1 MRMRR
6 QMSEGRPGG
15 NVRKKKKDNLNN
27 RMALVGVTMVVLK
40 MADKVAKAVKDRL
53 TCEIQYWDMR
63 AIDLKEKD
71 RSYSIREENLEAQV
85 AKEEER
91 AKQLEEYR
99 VYVQTKQY
107 IEKVAKEK
115 LGLVNRNEI
124 LLKPSNSN

>member
-1 MRMRR
+1 MKVRR

-15 NVRKKKKDNLNN
+15 NARKKKKDNLNN
-27 RMALVGVTMVVLK
+27 RMALVGVTMVVLSL
-40 MADKVAKAVKDRL
+40 AAAVHIKG
-53 TCEIQYWDMR
+53 
-63 AIDLKEKD
+63 IDLKEK
-71 RSYSIREENLEAQV
+71 SYSIREENLEAQV